1 MFSAPKFEAW
11 SLENLAKFAYD
22 AYAKLVE
29 QEDQIQQLNCD
40 LKTAIEAY
48 RRLNKDVK
56 YARLEGGYKVP
67 LYRHPVEQT
76 KSLQRALDALGPT
89 PPECCGCQAEW
100 QIAIDAIKEALADHA
115 IGEVQRLGQE
125 IQPEGLE

>member
-11 SLENLAKFAYD
+11 SLENLSKFAYD

-48 RRLNKDVK
+48 RRLNKD
-56 YARLEGGYKVP
+56 
-67 LYRHPVEQT
+67 
-76 KSLQRALDALGPT
+76 
-89 PPECCGCQAEW
+89 
-100 QIAIDAIKEALADHA
+100 HA
-115 IGEVQRLGQE
+115 IGEVQRLGQK
-125 IQPEGLE
+125 IQPEDL

>member
-48 RRLNKDVK
+48 RRLNKDDK
-56 YARLEGGYKVP
+56 
-67 LYRHPVEQT
+67 
-76 KSLQRALDALGPT
+76 
-89 PPECCGCQAEW
+89 
-100 QIAIDAIKEALADHA
+100 
-115 IGEVQRLGQE
+115 
-125 IQPEGLE
+125 

>member
-11 SLENLAKFAYD
+11 SLENLSKFSYE

-29 QEDQIQQLNCD
+29 QDDQIQQLHCD

-48 RRLNKDVK
+48 RRLNK
-56 YARLEGGYKVP
+56 
-67 LYRHPVEQT
+67 
-76 KSLQRALDALGPT
+76 
-89 PPECCGCQAEW
+89 
-100 QIAIDAIKEALADHA
+100 DHA

-125 IQPEGLE
+125 IQPEDL

>member
-11 SLENLAKFAYD
+11 SVENLSKFAYE

-48 RRLNKDVK
+48 RRLNKD
-56 YARLEGGYKVP
+56 
-67 LYRHPVEQT
+67 
-76 KSLQRALDALGPT
+76 
-89 PPECCGCQAEW
+89 
-100 QIAIDAIKEALADHA
+100 HA
-115 IGEVQRLGQE
+115 IAEVQRLGQE
-125 IQPEGLE
+125 IQPEDL

>member
-11 SLENLAKFAYD
+11 SLENLSKFAYD

-48 RRLNKDVK
+48 RRLNKD
-56 YARLEGGYKVP
+56 
-67 LYRHPVEQT
+67 
-76 KSLQRALDALGPT
+76 
-89 PPECCGCQAEW
+89 
-100 QIAIDAIKEALADHA
+100 HA
-115 IGEVQRLGQE
+115 IAEVQRLGQE
-125 IQPEGLE
+125 IQPEGL